1 MGISDGDDPAG
12 LVCLY
17 GPRLTA
23 ARQTQGE
30 ESGMSLEDNEFD
42 TRQAHSA
49 RMYDYYLGGKD
60 NYPADREAASQVMN
74 IFPEVGQAARANR
87 EFMLRAVTAAAESG
101 IDQFLD
107 VGTGIPTTPNLH
119 HAAQA
124 VNRAARVVYA
134 DNDPLVLTHAR
145 ALMTG
150 SDEGRTA
157 FVLADVHEAQQIF
170 GSAEFADIIDLSRPV
185 AVSLVALL
193 HFVVENPAGVVK
205 QLMDAVPSGSWLIVS
220 HGAADLDPE
229 RFAELKRIYDSSGV
243 PIMWRTRDE
252 VTALFEGFDL
262 LEPGVVPPHRWRPS
276 DRFFLREEVLAE
288 MDRVYGQYAAVAIKP

>member
-1 MGISDGDDPAG
+1 
-12 LVCLY
+12 
-17 GPRLTA
+17 
-23 ARQTQGE
+23 
-30 ESGMSLEDNEFD
+30 MSLEGHEFD
-42 TRQAHSA
+42 THKAHSA

-74 IFPEVGQAARANR
+74 VFPEVGQAARANR

-157 FVLADVHEAQQIF
+157 FVLADVRDAETIF
-170 GSAEFADIIDLSRPV
+170 TAPDFTDIIDLSKPV

-193 HFVVENPAGVVK
+193 HFVVDDPAGVVER
-205 QLMDAVPSGSWLIVS
+205 LMDAVPSGSWLIVS
-220 HGAADLDPE
+220 HGAADLDAE

-243 PIMWRTRDE
+243 PIMWRTREE
-252 VTALFEGFDL
+252 VTALFDGFEM

-276 DRFFLREEVLAE
+276 GRFFLRDEVLAE
-288 MDRVYGQYAAVAIKP
+288 MDRVYGQYAAVVVKP